1 MISRKEQIFAPTKT
15 IGGKRKLIK
24 EKAPTEITVNSILNQ
39 EFKGEVTNTIL
50 KSCSFKSGTNIHTIN
65 NPKIR
70 SIYKNKKQPYC
81 FVITGDETIADE
93 ANIMEGLPKDFLA
106 DLKGIKTTDTEAKIG
121 HPECCD
127 DKHLCSNN

>member
-15 IGGKRKLIK
+15 IGGKRKPIK

-93 ANIMEGLPKDFLA
+93 ANIM
-106 DLKGIKTTDTEAKIG
+106 
-121 HPECCD
+121 
-127 DKHLCSNN
+127 